1 MGEPAG
7 EPTGEPRAQ
16 LLSSIKMGEPAE
28 ERNNH
33 FRLFRSL
40 SKTGST
46 PSAFRCLGKNNLISR
61 GSTPNIR
68 GMLSPAMFDSI
79 FDIEAFLCPATMS
92 YQDPP
97 RATRNH
103 RGHQQP
109 PGATGAT
116 RSATRSHLE
125 QLEAT
130 RSHQDL
136 PKSHQEPPGLFHDI
150 AAPGAISTKTL
161 VKLAGP
167 GLKLQ

>member
-1 MGEPAG
+1 MNEVDLG
-7 EPTGEPRAQ
+7 RFI
-16 LLSSIKMGEPAE
+16 SFS
-28 ERNNH
+28 
-33 FRLFRSL
+33 RS
-40 SKTGST
+40 TT
-46 PSAFRCLGKNNLISR
+46 EQEISR

-79 FDIEAFLCPATMS
+79 FDIEAFLCPVAMS
-92 YQDPP
+92 YQRLPGATRSPQEPRRATRSHQNSP

-103 RGHQQP
+103 QGHQQP